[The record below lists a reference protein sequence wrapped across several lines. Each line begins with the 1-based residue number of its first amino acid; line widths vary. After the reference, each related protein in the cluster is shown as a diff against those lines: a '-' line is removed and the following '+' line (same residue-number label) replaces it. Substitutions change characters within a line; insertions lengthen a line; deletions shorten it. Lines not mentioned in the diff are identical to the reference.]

1 MSENSGC
8 IRSFTRS
15 VFEGLDE
22 GFTLVARDLPK
33 DIDSVANLRP
43 RHSHADDAA
52 AFSKTNR
59 ASAWRYF
66 VPTSASERSY
76 TRRQVWHAQL
86 AYLVGIHLI
95 LLSEVLDPS
104 IDVRLLHAWYAEG
117 IGNVLLRAALFA
129 FYFTR
134 SPHVAKLRAV
144 QLIPMISVLIVGA
157 HWAWTALL
165 FVDPAWDFAN
175 FMTLTVFL
183 LMSLATMAF
192 VPASPAPMVT
202 YWVLMWGPAAIAAWP
217 VTTQGPAAGQ
227 FALILIAIVALGAWA
242 FRSQSQVRR
251 YVQSADGTAAL
262 IAQLREKNEELCR
275 LRREASQQL
284 QERSDFFSSAS
295 HDFGQRLH
303 AIKLLTHNA
312 MSIQTQ
318 TQHRCLEALSRA
330 VEDLQL
336 YVRDVLEFARI
347 ESRVVT
353 PNYTV
358 FHLQDLFQRLA
369 LQFESVAD
377 HRKVTLRLRTT
388 TAKVETD
395 EGVLLRVLENLIG
408 NAIKHSRGG
417 VLVAARRRAGRWCME
432 VWDQGPG
439 IPPGSLNQIFASFY
453 QERVDADPR
462 QVGFGL
468 GLAIVKRFADGLKYT
483 LEVQSRVGRGS
494 VFKVLLPP
502 GSAL

>member
-1 MSENSGC
+1 MQSHVDWSWGC
-8 IRSFTRS
+8 SNRP
-15 VFEGLDE
+15 
-22 GFTLVARDLPK
+22 LPK
-33 DIDSVANLRP
+33 DAASVAKLRP
-43 RHSHADDAA
+43 RQPHADDAVA
-52 AFSKTNR
+52 LSKTSR

-66 VPTSASERSY
+66 VATSASEQSY
-76 TRRQVWHAQL
+76 TGRQFCSVQL

-95 LLSEVLDPS
+95 LLSELLAPS
-104 IDVRLLHAWYAEG
+104 IDNRLLHAWYVES
-117 IGNVLLRAALFA
+117 IGNLMLRAALFA
-129 FYFTR
+129 FYFSR
-134 SPHVAKLRAV
+134 PPAAVANLRAV
-144 QLIPMISVLIVGA
+144 QLIPMLSVLIVGA

-165 FVDPAWDFAN
+165 FVDPAWTFAN

-202 YWVLMWGPAAIAAWP
+202 YWILMWTPAAIAAWP
-217 VTTQGPAAGQ
+217 GTTQRLAAAQ
-227 FALILIAIVALGAWA
+227 FALIVISVVALGVWA

-275 LRREASQQL
+275 LRREAGQQL
-284 QERSDFFSSAS
+284 KERSDFFSSAS

-312 MSIQTQ
+312 MTIREQTQ
-318 TQHRCLEALSRA
+318 YRCLEVLARA

-347 ESRVVT
+347 EGRVVT
-353 PNYTV
+353 PNYTM

-377 HRKVTLRLRTT
+377 HRQVTLRLRTT

-395 EGVLLRVLENLIG
+395 EGVLLRVLENLVG
-408 NAIKHSRGG
+408 NAIKYTRGG
-417 VLVAARRRAGRWCME
+417 VLVAARRRAGSWCIE

-453 QERVDADPR
+453 QERVYADPQ

-494 VFKVLLPP
+494 VFKVFLP
-502 GSAL
+502 SRSRLSSVDLNK